1 MNVDEAKKNNVDEDM
16 ELISLCRK
24 GNVDS
29 FERIVKKYQK
39 NLWNIIYRILNNYE
53 EANEIV
59 QEVFICAYKGL
70 KDFRGDAK
78 FSTWLYR
85 IAINLSRNRL
95 KKMKKK
101 RYYEKFSIDDF
112 SENDGTFIRRK
123 LVCNKPLATEIA
135 EKKELKEK
143 ISECINLLEDEF
155 KEVLILRDIEG
166 LTYSEIENI
175 LNIPEGTVKSRLS
188 RARKFII
195 EQMRNHL
202 KRV

>member
-1 MNVDEAKKNNVDEDM
+1 MNVDEGKKNNADEDM
-16 ELISLCRK
+16 ELVSLCRK

-59 QEVFICAYKGL
+59 QEAFICAYKGL

-95 KKMKKK
+95 RKMKKK
-101 RYYEKFSIDDF
+101 RYYEKFSIDNL

-123 LVCNKPLATEIA
+123 LICNKPLAVEIA

-143 ISECINLLEDEF
+143 ISECISLLEDEF

>member
-1 MNVDEAKKNNVDEDM
+1 MNLDEAKKINADEDM
-16 ELISLCRK
+16 ELISLCKK
-24 GNVDS
+24 GNLDS
-29 FERIVKKYQK
+29 FEVIVKKYQK
-39 NLWNIIYRILNNYE
+39 NLWNIVYRILNHYE

-59 QEVFICAYKGL
+59 QETFICAYRGL

-95 KKMKKK
+95 KKMRKK
-101 RYYEKFSIDDF
+101 RYYEKFSIDNS
-112 SENDGTFIRRK
+112 SEKNGEFLRK
-123 LVCNKPLATEIA
+123 KLICNKPLAVEVA
-135 EKKELKEK
+135 ERKELKEK
-143 ISECINLLEDEF
+143 ISECIGLLENEF

-166 LTYSEIENI
+166 LTYSEIESI

-195 EQMRNHL
+195 EQVRNHF
-202 KRV
+202 KEI